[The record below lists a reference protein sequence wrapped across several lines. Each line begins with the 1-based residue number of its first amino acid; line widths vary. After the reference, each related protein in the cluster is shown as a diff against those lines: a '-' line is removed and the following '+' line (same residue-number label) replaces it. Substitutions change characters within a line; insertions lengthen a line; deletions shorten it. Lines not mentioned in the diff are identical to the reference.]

1 MLEIALGVTLFTGII
16 LTLSAFILVARSKLV
31 ATGTVSI
38 VVNDERTL
46 RSSVGGKLLNALSDA
61 GLYLPSGCGGKG
73 TCGQCHLRIAEGGGE
88 ALPTE
93 TGALGRRRVDE
104 GVRLACQVTV
114 REALR
119 VQIAEDVFG
128 VRRWPCTV
136 RSNRNVASFIKELVL
151 ELPPGQDVAFTAGG
165 YVQVDCP
172 SYEARFADFDIEP
185 RFRPEWDRHKLWELE
200 AGTREPTTRA
210 YSMANYPEE
219 KGVIILNVRI
229 ATPPSGSGR
238 RIPPGVVSSYLFSL
252 KPGDQVTIAGP
263 YGEFFA
269 RETDR
274 EMVYIGGGAGMA
286 PMRSHIFDQLERVK
300 TGRRI
305 SFWYGARSK
314 LELFYAKDFDD
325 LAQRHDNFDWTVAL
339 SEPRLE
345 DGWTGPTGFIHQVV
359 YDNYLKEHP
368 APEDCEYY
376 LCGPPLMVAAVT
388 KMLADLGV
396 EREQIMFDD
405 FGR

>member
-16 LTLSAFILVARSKLV
+16 LTLSTIILIARSKLV

-46 RSSVGGKLLNALSDA
+46 RSPVGGKLLNALANA

-73 TCGQCHLRIAEGGGE
+73 TCGQCHLRITEGGGE

-93 TGALGRRRVDE
+93 TGVLGRRRVDE
-104 GVRLACQVTV
+104 GVRLACQVSV

-119 VQIAEDVFG
+119 VQIAEDLFG

-151 ELPPGQDVAFTAGG
+151 ELPPGQDVAFRAGG
-165 YVQVDCP
+165 YIQIDCP
-172 SYEARFADFDIEP
+172 SYKARFADFDVEP

-200 AGTREPTTRA
+200 AGTKEPTTRA

-269 RETDR
+269 KETDR
-274 EMVYIGGGAGMA
+274 EMIYIGGGAGMA

-300 TGRRI
+300 TRRPI

-325 LAQRHDNFDWTVAL
+325 LAQKHDNFHWTVAL

-359 YDNYLKEHP
+359 YDNYLKDHP

-376 LCGPPLMVAAVT
+376 LCGPPLMVAAVN
-388 KMLADLGV
+388 KMLGDLGV